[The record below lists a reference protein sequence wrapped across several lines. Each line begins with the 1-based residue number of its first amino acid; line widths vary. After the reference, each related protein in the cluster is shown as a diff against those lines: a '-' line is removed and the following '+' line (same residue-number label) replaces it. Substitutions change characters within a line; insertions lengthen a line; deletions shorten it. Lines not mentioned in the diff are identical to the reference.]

1 VSPGV
6 PAALGDNRSR
16 QSPCARAAALL
27 RCHLGEDTMRRH
39 WVPIIILSVIVF
51 GASTMD
57 STAYLSEEAPLCKN
71 WEQGCAQLW
80 GSGTRHYR
88 QCMRQPQA
96 IRDCQVDNFAGS
108 DDLCSN
114 WLRECTRLYG
124 SRSRAYRACM
134 RQPQALADCG
144 R

>member
-1 VSPGV
+1 MRRYGV
-6 PAALGDNRSR
+6 MLIALGVVM
-16 QSPCARAAALL
+16 L
-27 RCHLGEDTMRRH
+27 
-39 WVPIIILSVIVF
+39 
-51 GASTMD
+51 GASTKN
-57 STAYLSEEAPLCKN
+57 STAYLSEKAPLCAN
-71 WEQGCAQLW
+71 WERECARLW
-80 GSGTRHYR
+80 GEATTHYR

-96 IRDCQVDNFAGS
+96 MRDCQADNFAGS
-108 DDLCSN
+108 DDLCTN

>member
-1 VSPGV
+1 M
-6 PAALGDNRSR
+6 
-16 QSPCARAAALL
+16 
-27 RCHLGEDTMRRH
+27 RCYWMPVTA
-39 WVPIIILSVIVF
+39 LSVIVF
-51 GASTMD
+51 GASTLD
-57 STAYLSEEAPLCKN
+57 SSAYLTEEAPLCAN

-80 GSGTRHYR
+80 GNGTRNYR
-88 QCMRQPQA
+88 RCMRQPQA

-134 RQPQALADCG
+134 RQPQALVDCG